1 VARNGADVSTT
12 LYRAYDE
19 RGVLLYV
26 GIANTP
32 LLRVE
37 QHSST
42 ARWACYAAK
51 ITFER
56 HPSRPE
62 AAEAEVTAIKVEKP
76 AFNIAHS
83 GGGGELELAYL
94 EDRRAAGL
102 HVEWPP
108 PRSLYQNQN
117 RGRSPMGKA
126 ALAKAF
132 RNVQPLVTPHQLA
145 EQWGCSPQDVIAFIY
160 TIPSM
165 VSTLMGP
172 GGLYRYNPDELDQ
185 IPEGAFQE
193 WKTQQKQWAMN
204 LKAQFDREHGI
215 HR

>member
-94 EDRRAAGL
+94 EDPGRCLPGVEDAAEAVG
-102 HVEWPP
+102 HE
-108 PRSLYQNQN
+108 S
-117 RGRSPMGKA
+117 K
-126 ALAKAF
+126 
-132 RNVQPLVTPHQLA
+132 
-145 EQWGCSPQDVIAFIY
+145 
-160 TIPSM
+160 
-165 VSTLMGP
+165 
-172 GGLYRYNPDELDQ
+172 
-185 IPEGAFQE
+185 GAI
-193 WKTQQKQWAMN
+193 
-204 LKAQFDREHGI
+204 RP
-215 HR
+215 